1 MKYAPYLC
9 PDCYGRLIDTAA
21 DADPGEGINLNPM
34 LECADGCG
42 VSERALKP
50 YRTRMNGKAR
60 ATGRAPV
67 RAAAKASARRQR

>member
-21 DADPGEGINLNPM
+21 VTEPGDGANLNPM

-50 YRTRMNGKAR
+50 YRTRMNGRTRLAGKAPAR
-60 ATGRAPV
+60 SATRAPV
-67 RAAAKASARRQR
+67 RRQH